1 MALAIGLTHS
11 NLHVVKPEESAAKVG
26 SGLVDVYATPAMIA
40 LCEKTASETVQ
51 PDLAENEVTV
61 GTEIHINHTNAV
73 KIGKEVK
80 CTAQLIKIEGRK
92 LEFTVSAESK
102 GETIGKGTHL
112 RFIVDK
118 EKFMQPHFLELLV
131 SKIVKISSNSL
142 VEVKL

>member
-11 NLHVVKPEESAAKVG
+11 NLHIVKPEESAAKVG

-40 LCEKTASETVQ
+40 LCEKVASETVQ

-61 GTEIHINHTNAV
+61 GTEVHINHTNAV

-92 LEFTVSAESK
+92 LTFRLVVTSEGK
-102 GETIGKGTHL
+102 LIGLGQHM
-112 RFIVDK
+112 RYIVDK
-118 EKFMQPHFLELLV
+118 QRF
-131 SKIVKISSNSL
+131 ID
-142 VEVKL
+142 KLN